1 MKFFRNLLAATLG
14 SFVALGLIFI
24 VTISIIGSLTPQK
37 EIITVEPES
46 VLKIDLS
53 TTFAEQTVKDD
64 LNLGSLMPSIPLVG
78 STEVSET
85 LGIRD
90 AINTI
95 DKAATDPNI
104 KYILITNLDNAVSDI
119 SYFEEIRNALERFRN
134 SGKPIIAYGENF
146 SLKGYYIATV
156 ADKIYSDNMASNTIV
171 GLSGTIMYLK
181 DILSRVGIEMQLIR
195 HGKYKSAGE
204 QFIASEM
211 SDANYEQ
218 MISRLNSTWNHI
230 AGEICASREISQ
242 EYFDGL
248 INDLKI
254 NTPEQMLEHKLI
266 DVICSKAE
274 FNQALCEMSNIEDI
288 KDLKTIALE
297 KYASVALEPNVKAK
311 EKIAVIYADGEINVA
326 GEGITAKKFV
336 PIIEK
341 VRKDSTI
348 KAVVLRVNSPGGA
361 VQPAEQI
368 RAELELLQ
376 QVKPLIVSY
385 GTMAASGGYWI
396 SAAADKIYCNSTA
409 ITGSIGVFSMIPSA
423 EKAFKNTLHI
433 NPETVS
439 THKHSGMMSLTKS
452 LDKAEKESIQ
462 DQIELIYTKFI
473 NIVAEG
479 REMTPERVDE
489 IAQGR
494 VWSGD
499 EGLQIKLVDE
509 IGGINDAIS
518 YAAICSDLQ
527 DYKIVEYPKVEDSIS
542 KLLKKANDAEEAM
555 AIINSPEKMIEKL
568 FSSVKNYQGTY
579 ARIPYIFIE
588 NN

>member
-14 SFVALGLIFI
+14 CFVALGLIFI
-24 VTISIIGSLTPQK
+24 VTFSIIGSFTPQK
-37 EIITVEPES
+37 EAIAVKPES
-46 VLKIDLS
+46 VLKIDLG
-53 TTFAEQTVKDD
+53 TAIAEQTVSDNFD
-64 LNLGSLMPSIPLVG
+64 FGSFMPSIPLIG
-78 STEVSET
+78 STEVTET

-90 AINTI
+90 AINAI
-95 DKAATDPNI
+95 DNAATDPNI
-104 KYILITNLDNAVSDI
+104 KYILITNLDQESDI
-119 SYFEEIRNALERFRN
+119 SYFEELRDALERFRS
-134 SGKPIIAYGENF
+134 SGKAIIAYGENF

-156 ADKIYSDNMASNTIV
+156 ADKIYSDNMASNSIV

-181 DILSRVGIEMQLIR
+181 DILSRVGVEMQLIR

-211 SDANYEQ
+211 SEANYEQ
-218 MISRLNSTWNHI
+218 TLSRLNSTWNHI
-230 AGEICASREISQ
+230 AGEICTSREISR
-242 EYFDGL
+242 EHFDDL
-248 INDLKI
+248 INNLKI

-266 DVICSKAE
+266 DVICTKAE
-274 FNQALCEMSNIEDI
+274 FDQAICQLSNIEEI
-288 KDLKTIALE
+288 KDLNVIALN
-297 KYASVALEPNVKAK
+297 KYASAVLQPNVKAK
-311 EKIAVIYADGEINVA
+311 EKIAVIYADGEINIS

-376 QVKPLIVSY
+376 QVKPLVVSY

-396 SAAADKIYCNSTA
+396 SAGADKIYSNSTA

-423 EKAFKNTLHI
+423 EKAFKNKLHI

-439 THKHSGMMSLTKS
+439 THKHAGMLSMTKS
-452 LDKAEKESIQ
+452 LDKVEKESIQ
-462 DQIELIYTKFI
+462 ESIELIYTQFI
-473 NIVAEG
+473 NIVAKG

-494 VWSGD
+494 VWTGD

-518 YAAICSDLQ
+518 YAAICCDLQ
-527 DYKIVEYPKVEDSIS
+527 DYRVVEYPQVEDSIT
-542 KLLKKANDAEEAM
+542 KLLKKASDAEEAM

-568 FSSVKNYQGTY
+568 FSSVKEYQGTY
-579 ARIPYIFIE
+579 ARVPYIFIE